1 MSSRVLHRTVR
12 HRHEGGD
19 AMKKYRFRLETALRV
34 RKVEE
39 DFAVAALADAHRS
52 LAEADARLDRRLDR
66 YRDTPLPQGPM
77 SVEQL
82 LRMRSHV
89 DGVAASVVFAGAV
102 RLGAEATVDVRR
114 TEWSEAAARVS
125 ALERLDERRRAEHAL
140 EAQRQEL
147 IEVDD
152 MVVARAGRRVS

>member
-1 MSSRVLHRTVR
+1 
-12 HRHEGGD
+12 
-19 AMKKYRFRLETALRV
+19 MKRYRFRLETALRV

-39 DFAVAALADAHRS
+39 GFAVAALADSQRA
-52 LAEADARLDRRLDR
+52 LAEADASLDRRLDR
-66 YRDTPLPQGPM
+66 YRDTPTPQGPM
-77 SVEQL
+77 SVDEL
-82 LRMRSHV
+82 LRMRARV
-89 DGVAASVVFAGAV
+89 DGVAASVVFAGAA
-102 RLGAEATVDVRR
+102 RLGAEATVDLRR
-114 TEWSEAAARVS
+114 TEWSDAAARVS